1 MGKDSLF
8 FRRLA
13 HFGAARAPLW
23 FARSAPGPIALLM
36 APFLV
41 GSRRAVVE
49 RQRLL
54 YGRRNP
60 AIEFV
65 SATKT
70 LVEYACCLSESLGAS
85 RPGAP
90 PPEVEV
96 RGAMQ
101 IKELLASKIG
111 MVVATA
117 HVGPW
122 EGAALALAE
131 GAERS
136 VLLVMEEEPDPAA
149 ARFEDDLRRARG
161 LGVVRLGQ
169 SPLAAL
175 PVLEHLR
182 AGGIAAMQIDRP
194 TRGAARM
201 AAELLG
207 QSVEVPEGPF
217 RLALLA
223 EVPILPVFAA
233 RVGFMR
239 RLVVVGRPVWP
250 VVDHSLPRRARL
262 LGLARQVLVQLEAHL
277 REFPTQWF
285 HFVPQRKSSA
295 DPGDP
300 PVLGPA
306 PDSADR
312 SSRPKVA

>member
-23 FARSAPGPIALLM
+23 FARSAPGPIAVLM

-41 GSRRAVVE
+41 SARRAVVE

-60 AIEFV
+60 AAEFIG
-65 SATKT
+65 ATKT

-85 RPGAP
+85 RPGAA

-96 RGAMQ
+96 RGAVDISQ
-101 IKELLASKIG
+101 LLDSKIG

-122 EGAALALAE
+122 EGAALALAQ

-136 VLLVMEEEPDPAA
+136 VLLVMEEERDPAA
-149 ARFEDDLRRARG
+149 SRFEDDLRRARG
-161 LGVVRLGQ
+161 LRVVRLGQ

-194 TRGAARM
+194 TRAGARM
-201 AAELLG
+201 EAEFLG
-207 QSVEVPEGPF
+207 SSVEVPEGPF

-239 RLVVVGRPVWP
+239 RLVVVGKPVWP
-250 VVDHSLPRRARL
+250 VVDRSLPRRERL
-262 LGLARQVLVQLEAHL
+262 LGLASQVLLQLEAHL

-285 HFVPQRKSSA
+285 HFVPQRKMHADSA
-295 DPGDP
+295 DPR
-300 PVLGPA
+300 VLGPA
-306 PDSADR
+306 PNSAGD
-312 SSRPKVA
+312 SSRTKVA